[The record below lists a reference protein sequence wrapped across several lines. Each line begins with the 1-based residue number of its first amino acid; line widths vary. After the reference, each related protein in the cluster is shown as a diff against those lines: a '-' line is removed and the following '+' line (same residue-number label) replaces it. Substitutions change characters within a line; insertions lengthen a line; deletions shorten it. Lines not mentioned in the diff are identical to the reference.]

1 MISLDLRDLRKNNIY
16 CVRVYGKEFIKVSNK
31 DKLKA
36 VKKALNILGIEDK
49 FIHVYR
55 VNIRKVYDYV

>member
-1 MISLDLRDLRKNNIY
+1 MINLSLRDLRKKNIY
-16 CVRVYGKEFIKVSNK
+16 CVRVYGQEFIKVSNQ

-49 FIHVYR
+49 YIHIYK
-55 VNIRKVYDYV
+55 VNIRKVHDYV